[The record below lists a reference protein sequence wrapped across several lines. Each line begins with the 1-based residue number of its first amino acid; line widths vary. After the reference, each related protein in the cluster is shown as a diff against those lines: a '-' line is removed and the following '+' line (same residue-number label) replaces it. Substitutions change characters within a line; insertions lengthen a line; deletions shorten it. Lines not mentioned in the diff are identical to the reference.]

1 MFFDKTADVAA
12 EDQHEADGNNHGNDH
27 DRQMLGHADSSDNG
41 VERENDVEQQDLTDD
56 RGKRR
61 RDAFALL
68 PFLPFQF
75 LMDLARALGEKK
87 QSAAEQNQI
96 ATREVETVP
105 EQRDRE

>member
-12 EDQHEADGNNHGNDH
+12 GDQHEPAGNNHGNDH
-27 DRQMLGHADSSDNG
+27 DRQMLGHADSGDNG
-41 VERENDVEQQDLTDD
+41 VERENDVEQQDLNDD

-68 PFLPFQF
+68 AFFTFQF
-75 LMDLARALGEKK
+75 LVDLTRALGKEK
-87 QSAAEQNQI
+87 QSAAQQNQI
-96 ATREVETVP
+96 ATRKAEIVP